1 MGNRVRIHLT
11 ANQKASVDTPVIEP
25 EEAKLEQK
33 LEDDLTLTSWQKN
46 ATGNET
52 TPGQSAC
59 PYTAATLSD
68 STDLKGSGA
77 DLSGP
82 GKRRATGVIPLP

>member
-33 LEDDLTLTSWQKN
+33 LEDD
-46 ATGNET
+46 
-52 TPGQSAC
+52 P
-59 PYTAATLSD
+59 
-68 STDLKGSGA
+68 DLLAEERDGER
-77 DLSGP
+77 DDSGP
-82 GKRRATGVIPLP
+82 VGVPLYRGDLE